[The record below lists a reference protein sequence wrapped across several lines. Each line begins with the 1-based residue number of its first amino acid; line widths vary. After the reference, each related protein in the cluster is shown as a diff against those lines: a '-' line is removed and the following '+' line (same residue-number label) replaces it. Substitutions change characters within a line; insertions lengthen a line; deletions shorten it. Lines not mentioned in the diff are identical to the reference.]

1 LTTLTCPGCA
11 AAVQQDDL
19 ICFTCGAN
27 LPRPDQPDEPSTPP
41 TVMQESLRR
50 DGSTASSLAPAACP
64 HCGAAIPDRSML
76 ACPACSRRLPRS
88 SGPISAVVLRLSFP
102 TGNVDVPA
110 GTSLVLGR
118 DPGES
123 LVAAA
128 FFQYENVSR
137 RHATVAVS
145 DTGEATIRDEQS
157 TNGTF
162 INGDRVLPGTEARL
176 RDGDRVRLAA
186 DVTAEVSL
194 PHQGLDPTAF
204 SPNGHQ
210 DHR

>member
-1 LTTLTCPGCA
+1 LATLTCPGCA
-11 AAVQQDDL
+11 AAVQRDDL

-27 LPRPDQPDEPSTPP
+27 LPRPEQPDEPTIPP

-50 DGSTASSLAPAACP
+50 DGATASSLAPAVCP
-64 HCGAAIPDRSML
+64 HCAAAIPDRSML
-76 ACPACSRRLPRS
+76 ACPACHRRLPRS
-88 SGPISAVVLRLSFP
+88 SGPISPVVLRLSFP

-128 FFQYENVSR
+128 FFEYENVSR
-137 RHATVAVS
+137 RHATVAVT
-145 DTGEATIRDEQS
+145 DAGEATIRDEQS

-204 SPNGHQ
+204 SPNGHEG
-210 DHR
+210 HR